1 MPAMVRT
8 EARELVPTAS
18 KRAINLAR
26 GAATASN
33 GGLRIYH
40 PARCMYLN
48 PTNNP
53 CLTKRDAGGYEFR
66 FQGGPPGWEVIGIP
80 PSVSSIVLIAPD
92 GRSVIAESHEKIKEV
107 SLPALPWRQSPSKK
121 YQPSPFT
128 QEHDEYVFSKQI
140 PIPLGMGFTISQ
152 SRFPLIQNSWSLL
165 LTDARNWQKSSAF
178 PRGSQMRKKL
188 ADDAYLCFTN
198 PSYIRPKYAGSRLS
212 PIHKQKN

>member
-1 MPAMVRT
+1 MKQLPKEIELEKFSPSIHAAHLLKPKENNQKKHAIAKLASYCIYQIRLSTLTRDDQRPALLPELKGFRKMGKLLNCAQVKRFLLIGTLLVTAHTMPAMVRT

-80 PSVSSIVLIAPD
+80 PSVNSIVLIAPD

-107 SLPALPWRQSPSKK
+107 SLPALP
-121 YQPSPFT
+121 
-128 QEHDEYVFSKQI
+128 
-140 PIPLGMGFTISQ
+140 
-152 SRFPLIQNSWSLL
+152 
-165 LTDARNWQKSSAF
+165 
-178 PRGSQMRKKL
+178 
-188 ADDAYLCFTN
+188 
-198 PSYIRPKYAGSRLS
+198 
-212 PIHKQKN
+212 